1 MLKSWNSIDDED
13 RFNVQLN
20 QLSKAAF
27 PALLTL
33 YFTILLLWSW
43 RKWPDILI
51 DFGRELYVPWQIST
65 GKILYKDISHIFGPL
80 SQYANASLFYLFGPS
95 YTLIILMNI
104 IILALFLFLLY
115 IIIKEACSE
124 LTAFICCAV
133 VISIFSVSQL
143 NGLGN
148 TNFISPY
155 SHEATH
161 GILLSLIMMHQL
173 WRFYPKQLNHYL
185 VMAGFTF
192 GLIFL
197 TKVEIFFSALMVV
210 VFFFFLRWLSCKDAK
225 AIIRTTVIFFA
236 SSVIPLFV
244 FGAYFVYVM
253 PVNHALQAVL
263 GSVINLFKTPGL
275 ANNKFYVHVMGFDDP
290 ISNLMT
296 MVFHAIIVIV
306 FLTAI
311 LFICN
316 ALKKHKD
323 RLLFTLFLSMIL
335 FAIISLVSFVN
346 PHEIGR
352 PLPLLSFAAIVFLFY
367 QYLKVKKKDQHEAC
381 RYIPVLL
388 WSVFSIGMLWKM
400 ILFCRI
406 AYYGFYLALPATVL
420 IIVMLIWYVPEWFDT
435 RYSGGSYFRI
445 IMVIIMVI
453 FSIKFL
459 QMSDAFYKM
468 KTLSVGFTG
477 DRIVTVSPE
486 FKVHGFITQQVVEWI
501 SAHVSHKETIVVL
514 PEGVMINYLTRRV
527 NPTPYINFMVPEML
541 IYGENTILDAFKKNP
556 PDYFVIVHK
565 DTTNYGFVFF
575 GQDLQ
580 YGQRIMNWVND
591 FYFPIHQFGYEP
603 LTQKK
608 KFGIKIMKRNK

>member
-1 MLKSWNSIDDED
+1 MNSSNDED
-13 RFNVQLN
+13 RLN
-20 QLSKAAF
+20 GQVNRLSKIAF

-33 YFTILLLWSW
+33 YFTILLMWSW
-43 RKWPDILI
+43 RKWPDILV
-51 DFGRELYVPWQIST
+51 DFGRELYVPWQISS
-65 GKILYKDISHIFGPL
+65 GKILYRDISHIFGPL
-80 SQYANASLFYLFGPS
+80 SQYANALLFYLFGPS
-95 YTLIILMNI
+95 YTLIIVMNI
-104 IILALFLFLLY
+104 IIVALFLFLLY
-115 IIIKEACSE
+115 TIIKEACSE
-124 LTAFICCAV
+124 LTALISCAV

-143 NGLGN
+143 SSLGN
-148 TNFISPY
+148 TNLISPY

-173 WRFYPKQLNHYL
+173 WRFYLKQFNHNL

-210 VFFFFLRWLSCKDAK
+210 VFFFFLKLLSCKNAK
-225 AIIRTTVIFFA
+225 GMIGTTVVFFA

-244 FGAYFVYVM
+244 FGAYFVSVM

-275 ANNKFYVHVMGFDDP
+275 ANSKFYVRAMGFDDA
-290 ISNLMT
+290 IGNLMK
-296 MVFHAIIVIV
+296 MVLSATIVIV

-316 ALKKHKD
+316 ALKKHRD
-323 RLLFTLFLSMIL
+323 RLLFTFLLSMMLI
-335 FAIISLVSFVN
+335 AVISLVLLVK
-346 PHEIGR
+346 PREIGR
-352 PLPLLSFAAIVFLFY
+352 PLPILSFMASVFLFY
-367 QYLKVKKKDQHEAC
+367 LYLKEKKKDQQKAN

-388 WSVFSIGMLWKM
+388 WSVFSICMLWKM

-406 AYYGFYLALPATVL
+406 TSYGFYLVLPATVL
-420 IIVMLIWYVPEWFDT
+420 MIVMLIWYVPEWFDT
-435 RYSGGSYFRI
+435 RYSGGSIFRI
-445 IMVIIMVI
+445 AMVIIIVI

-459 QMSDAFYKM
+459 QISDGYYKS
-468 KTLSVGFTG
+468 KILPVGFIG
-477 DRIVTVSPE
+477 DRILTEHPQNN
-486 FKVHGFITQQVVEWI
+486 KIRGFITKQAVEWI
-501 SAHVSHKETIVVL
+501 SDNVSDKETIVVL

-541 IYGENTILDAFKKNP
+541 IYGENTILDAFKNNS

-565 DTTNYGFVFF
+565 DTTNYGFEFF
-575 GQDLQ
+575 GQNIR
-580 YGQRIMNWVND
+580 YGQKIMKWVNN
-591 FYFPIHQFGYEP
+591 FYFPVQQFGYEP

-608 KFGIKIMKRNK
+608 MFGIKIMKRNE